1 MKRSVY
7 KILECDE
14 DRCFRLCMDNKKCI
28 KVPFLEIKMKK
39 KIAEGVSF

>member
-14 DRCFRLCMDNKKCI
+14 DRIGTLRSKNKI
-28 KVPFLEIKMKK
+28 KK
-39 KIAEGVSF
+39 K